1 MYLGSCVILFCRS
14 DFARR
19 QIPFVAGIP
28 QHLQEI
34 TVIDPEKVN
43 TMLLD
48 LYFHKVLIDHENS
61 GVDNLYHMSFS
72 EFVIL
77 HMVETKI
84 EDLDVA
90 KASLR
95 DFLYS
100 VVEHRMQSD
109 RFLLFLRFCGI
120 PVADQVFTCVHACAH
135 TAVSVGRLCAWC
147 SKTQGLLFSYATS

>member
-14 DFARR
+14 DFALR

-34 TVIDPEKVN
+34 TVIEPEKVN

-77 HMVETKI
+77 HRFPLPTDWVSYLSSRREWLINGPDRIALVELCK
-84 EDLDVA
+84 
-90 KASLR
+90 
-95 DFLYS
+95 S
-100 VVEHRMQSD
+100 VR
-109 RFLLFLRFCGI
+109 
-120 PVADQVFTCVHACAH
+120 
-135 TAVSVGRLCAWC
+135 
-147 SKTQGLLFSYATS
+147 